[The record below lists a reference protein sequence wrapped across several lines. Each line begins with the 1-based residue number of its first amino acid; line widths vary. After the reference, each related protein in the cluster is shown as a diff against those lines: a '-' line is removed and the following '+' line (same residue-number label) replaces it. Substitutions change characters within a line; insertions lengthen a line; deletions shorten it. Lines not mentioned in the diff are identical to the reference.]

1 MNIANPLIFAACA
14 LLPLSALAENTPP
27 KHYGFNDSETVPIE
41 LSSVDINRLVVEGD
55 KITSIDCPEGFCVVT
70 GTKSDKSGA
79 ARVNLNL
86 AMPFTAYVSTEKGRH
101 FGLFISPKAIP
112 AVTSI
117 FTAAHYREEQ
127 PSVFDKKTPYPTM
140 MTEFTAHMIRYLN
153 TGKPIDGYQVHIV
166 NAPIEASPTHDEPRG
181 TETSVDDLMFT
192 RLNEQLPKPA
202 GLTTEPAV
210 VFTGKHFNGIIYR
223 LTNHAALPVT
233 LTTAQFY
240 SPTTRAAA
248 LSAYELAPLQTG
260 HLFVVSGG
268 ESMQ

>member
-1 MNIANPLIFAACA
+1 MSVLAA
-14 LLPLSALAENTPP
+14 NTPP

-117 FTAAHYREEQ
+117 FTAEHYREEQ
-127 PSVFDKKTPYPTM
+127 PSVFDKKTLIPP
-140 MTEFTAHMIRYLN
+140 
-153 TGKPIDGYQVHIV
+153 
-166 NAPIEASPTHDEPRG
+166 
-181 TETSVDDLMFT
+181 
-192 RLNEQLPKPA
+192 
-202 GLTTEPAV
+202 
-210 VFTGKHFNGIIYR
+210 
-223 LTNHAALPVT
+223 
-233 LTTAQFY
+233 
-240 SPTTRAAA
+240 
-248 LSAYELAPLQTG
+248 
-260 HLFVVSGG
+260 
-268 ESMQ
+268 

>member
-1 MNIANPLIFAACA
+1 MKISNLLVFTACA
-14 LLPLSALAENTPP
+14 LLPMSVLAANTPP

-117 FTAAHYREEQ
+117 FTAEHYREEQ
-127 PSVFDKKTPYPTM
+127 PSVFDKKTPYQTM
-140 MTEFTAHMIRYLN
+140 MTEFTAQMIRYLN
-153 TGKPIDGYQVHIV
+153 TGKPIDGYRVHLISDGTEDTKV
-166 NAPIEASPTHDEPRG
+166 DNEPRS
-181 TETSVDDLMFT
+181 TETSIDEAMFS
-192 RLNEQLPKPA
+192 RLNEQTPEPE
-202 GLTTEPAV
+202 GLTTKPVV

-223 LTNHAALPVT
+223 VTNHSEIQVT
-233 LTTAQFY
+233 LTTSQFY

-248 LSAYELAPLQTG
+248 LSTYDLAPQQTG
-260 HLFVVSGG
+260 HLFIVSGG
-268 ESMQ
+268 EIM

>member
-1 MNIANPLIFAACA
+1 MKKALITACA
-14 LLPLSALAENTPP
+14 LLPFSSVFAANTPP
-27 KHYGFNDSETVPIE
+27 KYYAFNDSETVPIE

-70 GTKSDKSGA
+70 GTKTDKSGS

-101 FGLFISPKAIP
+101 FGLFINPKAIP

-117 FTAAHYREEQ
+117 FTPERYREEQ

-140 MTEFTAHMIRYLN
+140 ITEFVAQMIRYQN
-153 TGKPIDGYQVHIV
+153 TGNPIDGYRVHVV
-166 NAPIEASPTHDEPRG
+166 NDGAESPNIDNEPRG
-181 TETSVDDLMFT
+181 TESAIDDAMFT
-192 RLNEQLPKPA
+192 HLNAQMPKPT
-202 GLTTEPAV
+202 GLTTEPSI
-210 VFTGKHFNGIIYR
+210 VFSGKYFDGIIYR
-223 LTNHAALPVT
+223 VTNHSSRPIT

-248 LSAYELAPLQTG
+248 LSTYELAPNQTG
-260 HLFVVSGG
+260 HLFIVSGG
-268 ESMQ
+268 EVMQ

>member
-1 MNIANPLIFAACA
+1 MKIANPLVLAACA
-14 LLPLSALAENTPP
+14 LFPMSLFAANTPP

-79 ARVNLNL
+79 ARINLNL

-101 FGLFISPKAIP
+101 FGLFISPRAIP

-117 FTAAHYREEQ
+117 FTAEHYREEQ
-127 PSVFDKKTPYPTM
+127 PSVFDKKTPYTTM
-140 MTEFTAHMIRYLN
+140 MTQFTAQMIRYLN
-153 TGKPIDGYQVHIV
+153 TGKPIDGYRVHV
-166 NAPIEASPTHDEPRG
+166 VDAPAERETANNEPRA
-181 TETSVDDLMFT
+181 TETSIDDFMFT
-192 RLNEQLPKPA
+192 RLNEQIPKPA
-202 GLTTEPAV
+202 GLTTEPAF

-223 LTNHAALPVT
+223 VTNHAALPVT

-248 LSAYELAPLQTG
+248 LSTYELASQQTG

>member
-1 MNIANPLIFAACA
+1 MKRYNLLTFAMMATLPMS
-14 LLPLSALAENTPP
+14 LLAANTPP

-41 LSSVDINRLVVEGD
+41 LSSVDINRLVIEGD

-70 GTKSDKSGA
+70 ATKSDRSGA

-86 AMPFTAYVSTEKGRH
+86 AMPFTAYVSTKKGRH

-117 FTAAHYREEQ
+117 FTPEHYREEQ

-140 MTEFTAHMIRYLN
+140 LTEFTAQMIRYLN
-153 TGKPIDGYQVHIV
+153 TGKPIDGYRVHAV
-166 NAPIEASPTHDEPRG
+166 NEEVTAPLAPNAKGKSI
-181 TETSVDDLMFT
+181 DDAMLAH
-192 RLNEQLPKPA
+192 LNNLATKPV
-202 GLTTEPAV
+202 GLTTEPAF

-223 LTNHAALPVT
+223 VINHSKEPMT

-248 LSAYELAPLQTG
+248 LSAYELAPQQTG

-268 ESMQ
+268 ESVQ